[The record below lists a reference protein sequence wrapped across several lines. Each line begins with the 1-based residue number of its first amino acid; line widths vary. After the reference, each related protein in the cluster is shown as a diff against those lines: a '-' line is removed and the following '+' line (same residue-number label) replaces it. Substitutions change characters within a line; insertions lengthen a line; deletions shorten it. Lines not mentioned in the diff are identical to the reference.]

1 MTTRKGAQ
9 VARRYHD
16 EIVGPLL
23 TRLCPHL
30 VYAAAR
36 LGEGSDVLGLDD
48 AMSTDHGWGL
58 RLSVLLD
65 DAGKVDEVRALL
77 DAELPETFAGL
88 PVRFPLNDDGPAILA
103 VDVAGVAAFLQRRLG
118 ADPRQALT
126 PHQWLGL
133 TGQSVLEVVAGPVFA
148 DTGDLLGS
156 ARRRLR
162 WYPEPLWLYVLA
174 AGWQRVSQEMPFVG
188 RTGMRGDDIGSRI
201 IAARLARDLAH
212 LAFLTERRWPPYPK
226 WFGTVLADLPV
237 AGVSAGLQQALAAAD
252 WPVREAGL
260 VAAIDAVHARQV
272 AAGLPVPAT
281 SPVEPFWSRPFRT
294 VGASIVDGLT
304 AAITDPQVRA
314 LPVGA
319 GSVEQW
325 IDNVDVLARP
335 ARRMAAAAT
344 L

>member
-1 MTTRKGAQ
+1 MATRKGAQ

-16 EIVGPLL
+16 EVVGPLL
-23 TRLCPHL
+23 TRRHPHL
-30 VYAAAR
+30 LYAAGR

-48 AMSTDHGWGL
+48 AMSADHGWGL

-65 DAGKVDEVRALL
+65 DAGRVGEVRALL

-88 PVRFPLNDDGPAILA
+88 PVRFPLSDDGPATLA
-103 VDVAGVAAFLQRRLG
+103 VDVAGVAVFLQRHLG

-133 TGQSVLEVVAGPVFA
+133 TGQSVLEVV
-148 DTGDLLGS
+148 
-156 ARRRLR
+156 
-162 WYPEPLWLYVLA
+162 
-174 AGWQRVSQEMPFVG
+174 
-188 RTGMRGDDIGSRI
+188 
-201 IAARLARDLAH
+201 
-212 LAFLTERRWPPYPK
+212 
-226 WFGTVLADLPV
+226 
-237 AGVSAGLQQALAAAD
+237 
-252 WPVREAGL
+252 AGL

-294 VGASIVDGLT
+294 VSASIVDGLT

-335 ARRMAAAAT
+335 ARRMAAATT